1 MKTLDSIQERV
12 DDGVFHQI
20 RASRRRRTSMIQV
33 DDSAPVKVS
42 TEITLLTTNGK
53 LFVGGKPGHRG
64 IKGCV
69 SDFVVDKRR
78 LQLGRRKIEYCHDND
93 V

>member
-1 MKTLDSIQERV
+1 M
-12 DDGVFHQI
+12 DDGIFHHI
-20 RASRRRRTSMIQV
+20 RASRRRKASTVQIDEYV
-33 DDSAPVKVS
+33 PVKVA
-42 TEITLLTTNGK
+42 TETTLLTTNGK

-69 SDFVVDKRR
+69 TDFIVDKRR
-78 LQLGRRKIEYCHDND
+78 LQLARRRIEFCHDND

>member
-1 MKTLDSIQERV
+1 M
-12 DDGVFHQI
+12 DDGVFHYI
-20 RASRRRRTSMIQV
+20 RASRRRRTSMIQI
-33 DDSAPVKVS
+33 DDFAPVKVS
-42 TEITLLTTNGK
+42 TETSLLTTNGK

-78 LQLGRRKIEYCHDND
+78 LQLNRRKIEYCHDND